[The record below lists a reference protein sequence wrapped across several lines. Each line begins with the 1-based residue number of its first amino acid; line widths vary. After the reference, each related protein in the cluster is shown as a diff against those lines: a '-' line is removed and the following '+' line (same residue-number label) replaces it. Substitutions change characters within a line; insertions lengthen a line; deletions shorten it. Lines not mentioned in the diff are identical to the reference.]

1 MSKAQVGLAVGAIN
15 LGIAFTAIL
24 FGKLTDL
31 FGEKKILV
39 TGGVMAGLSI
49 MIASQSPSFGVL
61 LGLLLLTGLWSASST
76 PAGSKAIMTWFP
88 YSMRGFAIGV
98 RQTGVASGGFL
109 AALILPVVAIHSN
122 WRWSLIFAGAISIV
136 TALVCM
142 LLYRESKQPSPDAPI
157 KHPKP
162 AKIKTMLRN
171 KSILWASI
179 GATAFVGAQF
189 IIIGYIQLFL
199 QSRLSLPVAITA
211 YFLAIAQLSG
221 VAGRILW
228 GVISDRYWAGARKPV
243 MMIIGMIIAL
253 MSLSMLLIRP
263 GVPLWLVAV
272 DIAVFGFSAIGW
284 NGIWIALLSELVD
297 KDHSGTAVGMG
308 MTVLQIGV
316 LIFPFLFGWLIDWFG
331 SYAVSWIGL
340 FILMCLSL
348 LIISRVRETRN

>member
-1 MSKAQVGLAVGAIN
+1 
-15 LGIAFTAIL
+15 
-24 FGKLTDL
+24 
-31 FGEKKILV
+31 
-39 TGGVMAGLSI
+39 
-49 MIASQSPSFGVL
+49 
-61 LGLLLLTGLWSASST
+61 
-76 PAGSKAIMTWFP
+76 
-88 YSMRGFAIGV
+88 
-98 RQTGVASGGFL
+98 
-109 AALILPVVAIHSN
+109 
-122 WRWSLIFAGAISIV
+122 
-136 TALVCM
+136 
-142 LLYRESKQPSPDAPI
+142 
-157 KHPKP
+157 
-162 AKIKTMLRN
+162 
-171 KSILWASI
+171 
-179 GATAFVGAQF
+179 
-189 IIIGYIQLFL
+189 
-199 QSRLSLPVAITA
+199 LSLPVAITA